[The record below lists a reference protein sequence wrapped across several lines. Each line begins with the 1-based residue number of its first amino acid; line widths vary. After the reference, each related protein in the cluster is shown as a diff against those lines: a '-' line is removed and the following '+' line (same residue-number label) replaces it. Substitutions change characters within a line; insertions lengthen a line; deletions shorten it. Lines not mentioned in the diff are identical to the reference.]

1 MRKIILITLVFLA
14 LTSCASVEER
24 IKDNN
29 LTNEWYYID
38 TMRFQVYKTD
48 YGKRYIVVLNNR
60 QTRYKRQYLD

>member
-29 LTNEWYYID
+29 LNDNYLEITN
-38 TMRFQVYKTD
+38 
-48 YGKRYIVVLNNR
+48 
-60 QTRYKRQYLD
+60 

>member
-1 MRKIILITLVFLA
+1 MRKIILVLTFLT